1 MIDKFFSS
9 TILAFRMLCKENKS
23 VNLLVSIN
31 YRFARDPTF
40 QFRFAKKNIESNGVL
55 FCRKGRRVKVQ
66 KSKGWRSFSR
76 SIETR
81 SSWFTGDLPP
91 TPRIISRAKL
101 IAKKFTSSRNAI
113 QNGRLKFWTIIN
125 SPPKGF
131 ILSSDHPLY
140 GKNFSSGSRESEFS
154 PDSFANPFTSS
165 YFTTRI

>member
-1 MIDKFFSS
+1 MVLYPIGQFLFLANIILILPINHVLIDKFFSS

-40 QFRFAKKNIESNGVL
+40 QFRFVKKNIESNGVL

-76 SIETR
+76 STETR
-81 SSWFTGDLPP
+81 SPWFTGDLPP

-101 IAKKFTSSRNAI
+101 IAKKFTKRYS
-113 QNGRLKFWTIIN
+113 KWPF
-125 SPPKGF
+125 K
-131 ILSSDHPLY
+131 ILND
-140 GKNFSSGSRESEFS
+140 N
-154 PDSFANPFTSS
+154 
-165 YFTTRI
+165 